1 MALAEAKV
9 KPRLGEQYENEI
21 KPALIKRFG
30 YSSPMQAPKI
40 EKITVN
46 MGVGDAKS
54 ESRILDAATEQ
65 LATITGQH
73 PNPRKARKS
82 IAQFKLREGNT
93 VGVAVTLRGARM
105 YEFLDRLISIAI
117 PRIRD
122 FRGLPIKFDGRGNYT
137 LGVREQIIFPEIDYD
152 AIDAVRGLDIV
163 FTTSAKTDEEGYALL
178 DAFGFPFA
186 DRGTRA
192 AEAQAEASA
201 VSEEER
207 QAKAEAEQA
216 ALEQLKE
223 ENPEAYAKPEPAED
237 EEEGDAT
244 LEDSEKSE

>member
-1 MALAEAKV
+1 MPVAEAKI
-9 KPRLGEQYENEI
+9 KPRLQEQYEKEI

-30 YSSPMQAPKI
+30 YSSSMQAPKI

-54 ESRILDAATEQ
+54 ESRVLEAATEQ

-73 PNPRKARKS
+73 PNERKARKS
-82 IAQFKLREGNT
+82 IAQFKLREGNV

-122 FRGLPIKFDGRGNYT
+122 FRGLPIKLDGRGNYT

-163 FTTSAKTDEEGYALL
+163 FTTSATTDEEGYALL

-192 AEAQAEASA
+192 AEAQAAASA

-223 ENPEAYAKPEPAED
+223 ENPEAYAKPEPAEGD
-237 EEEGDAT
+237 EEADAT
-244 LEDSEKSE
+244 LDDSEKSE

>member
-1 MALAEAKV
+1 MAVTEAKV
-9 KPRLGEQYENEI
+9 HPRLKEQYDSEI
-21 KPALIKRFG
+21 KPALIERFG
-30 YSSPMQAPKI
+30 YATPMQAPKI

-54 ESRILDAATEQ
+54 ESRILEAATEQ

-73 PNPRKARKS
+73 PNERKARKS
-82 IAQFKLREGNT
+82 IAQFKLREGNI

-122 FRGLPIKFDGRGNYT
+122 FRGLPVKFDGRGNYT
-137 LGVREQIIFPEIDYD
+137 LGVKEQIIFPEIDYD

-201 VSEEER
+201 ISDEER

-223 ENPEAYAKPEPAED
+223 ENPEAYAKPEPAESD
-237 EEEGDAT
+237 EEGDAT
-244 LEDSEKSE
+244 LESSENNE

>member
-1 MALAEAKV
+1 MPVAEAKI
-9 KPRLGEQYENEI
+9 KPRLQEQYEKEI

-54 ESRILDAATEQ
+54 EARILEAATEQ

-73 PNPRKARKS
+73 PNPRKSRKS

-122 FRGLPIKFDGRGNYT
+122 FRGLPVKLDGRGNYT

-163 FTTSAKTDEEGYALL
+163 FTTSAATDDEGYALL

-192 AEAQAEASA
+192 AEEQAEASA
-201 VSEEER
+201 VSDEER
-207 QAKAEAEQA
+207 QAKAEAEAA

-223 ENPEAYAKPEPAED
+223 ENPEAYAKPEPAEGD
-237 EEEGDAT
+237 EEGDAT

>member
-1 MALAEAKV
+1 
-9 KPRLGEQYENEI
+9 
-21 KPALIKRFG
+21 
-30 YSSPMQAPKI
+30 
-40 EKITVN
+40 
-46 MGVGDAKS
+46 
-54 ESRILDAATEQ
+54 
-65 LATITGQH
+65 
-73 PNPRKARKS
+73 
-82 IAQFKLREGNT
+82 
-93 VGVAVTLRGARM
+93 
-105 YEFLDRLISIAI
+105 
-117 PRIRD
+117 
-122 FRGLPIKFDGRGNYT
+122 
-137 LGVREQIIFPEIDYD
+137 VREQIIFPEIDYD
-152 AIDAVRGLDIV
+152 AIDQVRGLDIV

-178 DAFGFPFA
+178 DGFGFPFA

-223 ENPEAYAKPEPAED
+223 ENPEAYAKPEPDEG